1 MASPSMHEQTLQ
13 LLCCWISALIIVNTV
28 LLHQVALHGIIPAN
42 NGKLEGL
49 KQNATQWS
57 NRLKQAAAVC
67 HSLTMVH
74 KQLVVGDAME
84 HSFFKLVEAHF
95 LVRSYGSDHDVC
107 HSPAAQL

>member
-1 MASPSMHEQTLQ
+1 MSSLKLMQ
-13 LLCCWISALIIVNTV
+13 
-28 LLHQVALHGIIPAN
+28 QVALHGIIPAN

-57 NRLKQAAAVC
+57 DQLKQAAAVC

-84 HSFFKLVEAHF
+84 QRFFKLVEASF
-95 LVRSYGSDHDVC
+95 LVSTLASWHVNFCMCLLC
-107 HSPAAQL
+107 HSTSYSIAYA